1 MAKKKGEKMKKFVIF
16 TVVLMLSFVI
26 MNSNYQGISAKNSN
40 VVYESEQITDYDTLL
55 KMAKKELKNESK
67 INIASELKIKKNG
80 EEYVNGEK
88 VKVYEYTQ
96 KLKKVKNSNG
106 DSTTTYVTNVFTVID
121 DGSGGGVTPPDFDSS
136 QYRSGWDGSIGV
148 KASMRIFWT
157 EYYDGYID
165 MTYYGLVQVEGEW
178 EVQDIQLYI
187 TNKEVLIGISG
198 ITYQVK
204 PYLIFSRTVTK
215 YPTYLDF
222 MYQPPSDWP
231 LVVDHYQH
239 ALGAIMSCT
248 IHRESVTWEFSL
260 HNQVIYDIYT

>member
-1 MAKKKGEKMKKFVIF
+1 MKKFVIF
-16 TVVLMLSFVI
+16 TVILLLSFVT
-26 MNSNYQGISAKNSN
+26 MSFNYQEISAKNSN

-67 INIASELKIKKNG
+67 FNVTGELKIKKNG
-80 EEYVNGEK
+80 KEYVDGVK
-88 VKVYEYTQ
+88 VIVYEYTQ
-96 KLKKVKNSNG
+96 KLKKVKNSNN
-106 DSTTTYVTNVFTVID
+106 DSTATYVTNVFTVID

-136 QYRSGWDGSIGV
+136 QYRSDWDGSIGV
-148 KASMRIFWT
+148 KAGMRIFWT
-157 EYYDGYID
+157 EHYDASID
-165 MTYYGLVQVEGEW
+165 MTYYELVQVEGEW

-198 ITYQVK
+198 INYQDS
-204 PYLIFSRTVTK
+204 PLLFSRTVTK

-231 LVVDHYQH
+231 PVVDLYQH

-260 HNQVIYDIYT
+260 HNQVIYDIYN